1 MASEYR
7 TALPGEKELAAEIG
21 RTQAL
26 LQERKKLALTLP
38 AEVRAKK
45 SAKKE
50 AT

>member
-7 TALPGEKELAAEIG
+7 TVLPGEKELAAEIG

-26 LQERKKLALTLP
+26 LEGRKRLARTSP
-38 AEVRAKK
+38 ADVRAKK

-50 AT
+50 PL